1 MVSFLTAVRMAF
13 SGNGSLHSK
22 IIGLLVYI
30 IAEAAFI
37 AFLGWVFF
45 ATIWYLEN

>member
-1 MVSFLTAVRMAF
+1 MAF

-22 IIGLLVYI
+22 IIALLVYI

-37 AFLGWVFF
+37 AFLAWVFF
-45 ATIWYLEN
+45 AFLWYLEN